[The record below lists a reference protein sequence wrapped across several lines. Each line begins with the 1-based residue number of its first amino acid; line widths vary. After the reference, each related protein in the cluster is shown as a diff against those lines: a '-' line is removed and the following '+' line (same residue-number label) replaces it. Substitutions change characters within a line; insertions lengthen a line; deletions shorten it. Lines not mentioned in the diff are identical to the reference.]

1 MNLKLKAMILLVIF
15 GAILYLPFSVHAAN
29 GNIFKGTPIPILNS
43 LGTDDESAAAETEH
57 SAADGQYNASMD
69 QYAAGLPK
77 PSVPVQVDMN
87 YMRNH
92 MNVLKQ
98 EGQSTKQ
105 CAACHTNRA
114 AFCDRC
120 HNYVG
125 IKPAIDY

>member
-1 MNLKLKAMILLVIF
+1 MSMRVKAMIILVIF
-15 GAILYLPFSVHAAN
+15 GGIMYLPFALHAVN
-29 GNIFKGTPIPILNS
+29 GNIFKGLPIPVLNS
-43 LGTDDESAAAETEH
+43 LGSDDQSAAAESQY
-57 SAADGQYNASMD
+57 SAAMD

-92 MNVLKQ
+92 MNILKQ
-98 EGQSTKQ
+98 PGQSTKQ

-114 AFCDRC
+114 EFCDRC

-125 IKPAIDY
+125 INPTIDY